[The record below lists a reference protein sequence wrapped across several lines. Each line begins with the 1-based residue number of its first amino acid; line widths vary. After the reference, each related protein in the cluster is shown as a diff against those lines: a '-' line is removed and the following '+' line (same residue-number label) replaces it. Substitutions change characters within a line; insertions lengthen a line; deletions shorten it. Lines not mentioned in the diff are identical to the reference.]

1 LIHWPYEAIQHFMSM
16 NNSLYDRLGGA
27 LAVQAATELFY
38 RKVLADPLLSG
49 YFADV
54 DMRRQLE
61 MQEAFLTMALGGPNH
76 YTGRDLR
83 SAHATLAGLEDK
95 HVDAVIGHLADTL
108 RELGVPDAEIA
119 EAGAVAESVRADV
132 LNR

>member
-1 LIHWPYEAIQHFMSM
+1 MTEAD
-16 NNSLYDRLGGA
+16 SLYDRIGGA

-38 RKVLADPLLSG
+38 RKVLADPMIAG
-49 YFADV
+49 FFTEV
-54 DMRRQLE
+54 DMRRQLT

-83 SAHATLAGLEDK
+83 SAHSALPGLDDQHFDRVIEHLAGTLA
-95 HVDAVIGHLADTL
+95 
-108 RELGVPDAEIA
+108 ELGVAEAEIA
-119 EAGAVAESVRADV
+119 EAGAIAGSVRADV

>member
-1 LIHWPYEAIQHFMSM
+1 MTTD
-16 NNSLYDRLGGA
+16 NSLYDRLGGA

-49 YFADV
+49 YFATV

-61 MQEAFLTMALGGPNH
+61 MQEAFLTMAFGGPNH

-83 SAHATLAGLEDK
+83 SAHAALGGLEDK

-108 RELGVPDAEIA
+108 RELGVGDGDIA
-119 EAGAVAESVRADV
+119 EAGAIAESVRGDV

>member
-1 LIHWPYEAIQHFMSM
+1 MTTD
-16 NNSLYDRLGGA
+16 NSLYNRLGGP

-49 YFADV
+49 YFENV

-61 MQEAFLTMALGGPNH
+61 MQEAFLTMAFGGPNH

-83 SAHATLAGLEDK
+83 SAHAALAGLDDK
-95 HVDAVIGHLADTL
+95 HVDAVIEHLAETL
-108 RELGVPDAEIA
+108 RELEVADSEIA
-119 EAGAVAESVRADV
+119 EAGAIAESVRADV